1 VSLFGTGIRLP
12 LWVAVVAPACAYVYR
27 SFSRGWDFR
36 LDMPIDVIVLVVYA
50 AALVAVSA
58 SRRDSS
64 TEHGEEKSP
73 AEENDEGEGGA
84 D

>member
-1 VSLFGTGIRLP
+1 VSIFRTGIRLP

-27 SFSRGWDFR
+27 SFARGWDFR
-36 LDMPIDVIVLVVYA
+36 PDMPLDVIVLVVYA

-58 SRRDSS
+58 SRRESRSEDAGEDPRAEQDEEDDSR
-64 TEHGEEKSP
+64 
-73 AEENDEGEGGA
+73 A